1 MKILYFDT
9 SSLLYSSSYLNSHPD
24 ICESYK
30 HYQFSSVSLFLKNVA
45 PDSVSLGRLTNAAQL
60 AGILLYPTG
69 TRFTRNLLIEHGLFD
84 EKVIAPDTN
93 LPIRMQIGDDRD
105 PFRRLLAHAHALSA
119 DWYVCGD
126 VAFPEQIESF
136 PGHFLESEFGE
147 GVTEELAH
155 FISLL

>member
-9 SSLLYSSSYLNSHPD
+9 RSLLYSSRYLNSHPD
-24 ICESYK
+24 ICESYN
-30 HYQFSSVSLFLKNVA
+30 HYRLSSVSLFLQNVA
-45 PDSVSLGRLTNAAQL
+45 PDPVSLGRLTNAAQL

-69 TRFTRNLLIEHGLFD
+69 TRFTRNLLIKHGLFD
-84 EKVIAPDTN
+84 DKTIAPDTD

-105 PFRRLLAHAHALSA
+105 PFRCLLAHAHALAA

-126 VAFPEQIESF
+126 VAHPEQIESF

-147 GVTEELAH
+147 GVTEELTH
-155 FISLL
+155 LISTL